1 MGCMKRWRY
10 RRELITRCLVLIEIA
25 DEDWK
30 ADADWPDSAG
40 VVTDAFAIDWL
51 AEKEVRY
58 MSHWQLPLRFTFR
71 WHWFSVRNSI
81 SRIFLLPRFV
91 NVPIRRCLRRHFPGN
106 QFRFTCLQLFFFIHS
121 MLLSSEDLNGIE
133 WKFFKKMCCPRQ
145 TIGFVAK
152 LDYGFTNQSFG
163 FGLTQ

>member
-106 QFRFTCLQLFFFIHS
+106 QFRFTCLQLFFFHS
-121 MLLSSEDLNGIE
+121 FNVIVVWGFEWNWMKIFLRKCVAPAKQLDLSPNWITVS
-133 WKFFKKMCCPRQ
+133 P
-145 TIGFVAK
+145 
-152 LDYGFTNQSFG
+152 TNRSVSS
-163 FGLTQ
+163 